1 MTNQQ
6 LEKINSVFNEYAK
19 EFFTKDEYINQNLMM
34 KLCHSKKVQAESI
47 AISKHLNLDSVNL
60 NLASAIGLLH
70 DIGRFKQFVEYKTYC
85 DHRSVNHSEIGIQEL
100 MSRNMLC
107 EISGQQAKIIIES
120 ISYHNRKDIP
130 EGVNGDI
137 LLHSKIIRDAD
148 KIDIFRV
155 VLEYYP
161 ILRDNPDKFP
171 LEIEFPDSDEYSQEI
186 YNTVFNGEK
195 VDYRKIRTMN
205 DNRLLQA
212 AWVYD
217 LNFDISVKIIQD
229 RKIIEG
235 LFEYLPKNR
244 QIKSLFEKIK
254 SYMLQRIAF
263 IDTENR

>member
-6 LEKINSVFNEYAK
+6 LEKINIDFNEYAK
-19 EFFTKDEYINQNLMM
+19 EFFTEDEYINQNLMM

-47 AISKHLNLDSVNL
+47 AIAKHLNIDSVNM
-60 NLASAIGLLH
+60 NIASAIGLLH

-85 DHRSVNHSEIGIQEL
+85 DHRSINHSEIGIKEL
-100 MSRNMLC
+100 KSRNILKG
-107 EISGQQAKIIIES
+107 ISQQQAQLIIDA

-130 EGVNGDI
+130 EGITGDT
-137 LLHSKIIRDAD
+137 LFHSKIVRDAD

-171 LEIEFPDSDEYSQEI
+171 LEIEFPDSDQYSQEI
-186 YNTVFNGEK
+186 YRTVFNGEK

-229 RKIIEG
+229 RKIIES
-235 LFEYLPKNR
+235 LFDYLPKNR
-244 QIKSLFEKIK
+244 QIESLFAKIK
-254 SYMLQRIAF
+254 LYIKQRTANIG
-263 IDTENR
+263 I